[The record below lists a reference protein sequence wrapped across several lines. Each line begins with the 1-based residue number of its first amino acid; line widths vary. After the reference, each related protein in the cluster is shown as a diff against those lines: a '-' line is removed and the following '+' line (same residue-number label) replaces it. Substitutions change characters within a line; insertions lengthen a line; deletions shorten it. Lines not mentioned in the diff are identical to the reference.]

1 MSAYKDQPFFK
12 IALRF
17 AAVLLIFVSLIEIFF
32 SLIKNGGF
40 SGMVNHLFADGKWI
54 YFVKRLGA
62 MAAFYGVFMAGY
74 YKFIKK

>member
-17 AAVLLIFVSLIEIFF
+17 AVVLFVFVALIEVFF
-32 SLIKNGGF
+32 GLIKNGGF
-40 SGMVNHLFADGKWI
+40 NGMVHQLFAEERWQ
-54 YFVKRLGA
+54 YFLKRLVLL
-62 MAAFYGVFMAGY
+62 AAFYGVFMAGY

>member
-1 MSAYKDQPFFK
+1 MSSYKEQPFFK

-17 AAVLLIFVSLIEIFF
+17 AIVLFVFVAFIEVFF
-32 SLIKNGGF
+32 GLIKNGGYT
-40 SGMVNHLFADGKWI
+40 GMVNQLFAEGRWQ
-54 YFVKRLGA
+54 YFLKRLGA